1 MEIVWRDLKYG
12 IRTLTRSPGFTA
24 IAVLT
29 LALGIGANT
38 AIFSVVQSVLL
49 APLPY
54 HQSDQLVIV
63 WEKIPPGRFI
73 SPSYPDVQDWQ
84 QSSHSFQAI
93 AAFTSRSFDLTG
105 PGAPAHLD
113 GWEISAAFF
122 RTLGVAPVLGREF
135 SAEEDQP
142 GAAHVAMISQRLWND
157 RFSGSK
163 DAVGKVLTLDGASY
177 TIVGVLPPG
186 VNLGGTIDICTPVR
200 QGDPLIVNDRRTH
213 AFVAIARLKP
223 DTTIAQAEADMS
235 AVQKNL
241 GELYP
246 KFDQGLGAGV
256 VPLKKALV
264 GDVSGTLLMLLG
276 AVGLVL
282 LIACANV
289 ASLLLARAAG
299 REKEFAIRA
308 ALGAR
313 RARVVGQMV
322 VESVLLSLAG
332 GGLGLALA
340 WLGVKPVLAAVP
352 GEVPRAETVGVHPAV
367 LLFAFATSVAAGI
380 VFGLLPAL
388 KLWRGNQQPSLQHA
402 SRGFTREHHRT
413 QRSFVIVQTALT
425 MVLLICAGLLL
436 RTIMHLSKAN
446 PGFEIRDVLSF
457 KVGLSPALSKTP
469 EAMRR
474 AYQEMMSRI
483 QAIPGVRSADLTT
496 LLPLSGV
503 DNGVPFWVGPTEPQ
517 SIAEAPRALMYSVGP
532 DYFRV
537 MGIPLLRGRSFT
549 PADNLQSE
557 QVGII
562 DSNMAEKYFP
572 GQDPLGKSFTVP
584 RVGPF
589 RIVGVVGH
597 VKHWSLGNQWPYER
611 VQVYTPFYQLSDQ
624 WLPVLHPLTTV
635 VLRTQLTPA
644 SLMPAIKAAVFGSGG
659 SGDEQ
664 PIYDVQTMRQRA
676 ASSMGTQ
683 SFPMVV
689 LAIFAALALLLASV
703 GIYGL
708 LAYLVQQRTREVG
721 IRMALGAQ
729 QADVFRMIIG
739 QGLKMTL
746 AGIAIGVTAS
756 LVFTRAFSSFS
767 HLLYGVRANDPL
779 TVVLAAL
786 LLTVTA
792 VTACYVPARRATR
805 VVPTAALRQ
814 E

>member
-1 MEIVWRDLKYG
+1 MGIVWRDLKHA
-12 IRTLTRSPGFTA
+12 IRTLVRSPGFTA
-24 IAVLT
+24 VAVLT

-54 HQSDQLVIV
+54 HQPDQLVIV

-73 SPSYPDVQDWQ
+73 SPSFPDVQDWQ
-84 QSSHSFQAI
+84 RSSHSFQAI
-93 AAFTSRSFDLTG
+93 SAFTTRSFDLTG

-113 GWEISAAFF
+113 GWVISAAFF
-122 RTLGVAPVLGREF
+122 KTLGVTPVLGREF

-142 GAAHVAMISQRLWND
+142 GAARVAMISQRLWKE
-157 RFSGSK
+157 RFSGTRE
-163 DAVGKVLTLDGASY
+163 AIGKALTLDGASY
-177 TIVGVLPPG
+177 TIVGIFPASI
-186 VNLGGTIDICTPVR
+186 NLGGSIDVCTPLR

-223 DTTIAQAEADMS
+223 GTTITQAEADMS

-241 GELYP
+241 GALYP
-246 KFDQGLGAGV
+246 KFDQGLGAGI

-264 GDVSGTLLMLLG
+264 DDVSGTLLILLG
-276 AVGLVL
+276 AVALVL

-313 RARVVGQMV
+313 RARIVGQMV
-322 VESVLLSLAG
+322 MESVVLSLVG

-340 WLGVKPVLAAVP
+340 WLGFKPVLAAVP
-352 GEVPRAETVGVHPAV
+352 SDVPRAETVGVHPAV
-367 LLFAFATSVAAGI
+367 LLFTFTISVVVGI

-388 KLWRGNQQPSLQHA
+388 KLWRGNRQPSLQYA
-402 SRGFTREHHRT
+402 GRGLTREHHRT
-413 QRSFVIVQTALT
+413 QRSFVVVQTALT
-425 MVLLICAGLLL
+425 MVLLVCAGLLL
-436 RTIMHLSKAN
+436 RSIMHLSQAN
-446 PGFEIRDVLSF
+446 PGFDTHDVLSF
-457 KVGLSPALSKTP
+457 KMGFAPELSRTP
-469 EAMRR
+469 QAIRR
-474 AYQEMMSRI
+474 AYQEMISRL
-483 QAIPGVRSADLTT
+483 QAIPGVQSADLTT

-503 DNGVPFWVGPTEPQ
+503 DNGVPFWIGPTEPS
-517 SIAEAPRALMYSVGP
+517 SIAEAPRALLYSVGP

-537 MGIPLLRGRSFT
+537 MGIPLRRGRFFT
-549 PADNLQSE
+549 PADNLPSE
-557 QVGII
+557 QVGLI
-562 DSNMAEKYFP
+562 DSTMADKYFP
-572 GQDPLGKSFTVP
+572 GQDPVGKSVRLP
-584 RVGPF
+584 RVGSL

-611 VQVYTPFYQLSDQ
+611 VQIYAPFYQLSDQ
-624 WLPVLHPLTTV
+624 WLGVMHPLTTV
-635 VLRTQLTPA
+635 VLRTQLPPA
-644 SLMPAIKAAVFGSGG
+644 SLMPSIKAAVYG

-664 PIYDVQTMRQRA
+664 PIYDVQTMQQRA
-676 ASSMGTQ
+676 ATSMGTQ
-683 SFPMVV
+683 RFPMVL
-689 LAIFAALALLLASV
+689 LAIFAALALVLASV

-729 QADVFRMIIG
+729 QAAVFRMIVG

-746 AGIAIGVTAS
+746 AGIAIGVAAS
-756 LVFTRAFSSFS
+756 LISTRALSSFS
-767 HLLYGVRANDPL
+767 HLLYGVSGSDPL
-779 TVVLAAL
+779 TLVVASL
-786 LLTVTA
+786 LLTATTA
-792 VTACYVPARRATR
+792 LACFLPARRAAR
-805 VVPTAALRQ
+805 VEPTTALRQ

>member
-1 MEIVWRDLKYG
+1 METLWRDFRYG
-12 IRTLTRSPGFTA
+12 IRTLARTPGFTA

-38 AIFSVVQSVLL
+38 ALFSVVQSVLL

-54 HQSDQLVIV
+54 PHADQLVIV

-84 QSSHSFQAI
+84 RNSHSFQAI
-93 AAFTSRSFDLTG
+93 AVFTSRSLDLTG
-105 PGAPAHLD
+105 PGTPAHLD
-113 GWEISAAFF
+113 GWVISAAFF
-122 RTLGVAPVLGREF
+122 NTLGVTPVLGREF

-142 GAAHVAMISQRLWND
+142 GGARVAMISQRLWKD

-163 DAVGKVLTLDGASY
+163 GAVGKVLTLDGANY
-177 TIVGVLPPG
+177 TIVGVMPPG
-186 VNLGGTIDICTPVR
+186 INLGGMIDVCTPIR
-200 QGDPLIVNDRRTH
+200 QADPLIVNDRRTH

-223 DTTIAQAEADMS
+223 DATMAQAEADMS

-246 KFDQGLGAGV
+246 KFNQGLGAGV
-256 VPLKKALV
+256 VPLKNALV
-264 GDVSGTLLMLLG
+264 DDVSGTLLMLLG

-322 VESVLLSLAG
+322 MESVLLSLAG

-340 WLGVKPVLAAVP
+340 WLGVKPVIAAVP
-352 GEVPRAETVGVHPAV
+352 SEIPRAETIGVHPAV
-367 LLFAFATSVAAGI
+367 LLFTLATSLAVGI

-388 KLWRGNQQPSLQHA
+388 KLWKGNQQPSLQYA

-413 QRSFVIVQTALT
+413 QRSFVVVQTALT
-425 MVLLICAGLLL
+425 MVLLVGAGLLL
-436 RTIMHLSKAN
+436 RTIMHLSTAN
-446 PGFEIRDVLSF
+446 PGFETRDLLSF
-457 KVGLSPALSKTP
+457 KVGLSPELSRTP
-469 EAMRR
+469 QAMRG
-474 AYQEMMSRI
+474 AYQEMISRL

-496 LLPLSGV
+496 LLPLSGI
-503 DNGVPFWVGPTEPQ
+503 DNGVAFWVGPTEPS
-517 SIAEAPRALMYSVGP
+517 SIAEAPRALLYSVGR
-532 DYFRV
+532 DYFRT

-549 PADNLQSE
+549 SADTLQSE

-562 DSNMAEKYFP
+562 DTTMAQKYFP
-572 GQDPLGKSFTVP
+572 GQDPLGQSFTLA
-584 RVGPF
+584 RVGSF

-611 VQVYTPFYQLSDQ
+611 VQIYTPFYQVSDQ
-624 WLPVLHPLTTV
+624 WLAVMHPLTTV

-644 SLMPAIKAAVFGSGG
+644 SLMPAIKAAVYGSGE
-659 SGDEQ
+659 EQ
-664 PIYDVQTMRQRA
+664 PIYDIQTMQQRA
-676 ASSMGTQ
+676 STSMGTQ
-683 SFPMVV
+683 RFPMV
-689 LAIFAALALLLASV
+689 LLGIFAALALVLASV
-703 GIYGL
+703 GLYGL

-729 QADVFRMIIG
+729 QRDVFRMMIG

-746 AGIAIGVTAS
+746 AGIAIGAGAS
-756 LVFTRAFSSFS
+756 LIFTRVFSSFS
-767 HLLYGVRANDPL
+767 HLLYGVTATDPVTL
-779 TVVLAAL
+779 VIASL
-786 LLTVTA
+786 LLTLTA

-805 VVPTAALRQ
+805 VQPTAALRQ

>member
-1 MEIVWRDLKYG
+1 METFWRDLKYG
-12 IRTLTRSPGFTA
+12 IRTLARTPGFTA

-38 AIFSVVQSVLL
+38 AIFSVVHSVLL

-54 HQSDQLVIV
+54 LDPDQLVII

-84 QSSHSFQAI
+84 RSSHSFQAI
-93 AAFTSRSFDLTG
+93 TAFTTRSFDLS
-105 PGAPAHLD
+105 GASTAAHLD
-113 GWEISAAFF
+113 GWLISAAFF
-122 RTLGVAPVLGREF
+122 RTLGVAPILGREF
-135 SAEEDQP
+135 STEEDQP
-142 GAAHVAMISQRLWND
+142 GAAHVAMISLRLWRD
-157 RFSGSK
+157 RFSGAR
-163 DAVGKVLTLDGASY
+163 DAIGKTLTLDGASY

-186 VNLGGTIDICTPVR
+186 INLGGTVDVCTPLG
-200 QGDPLIVNDRRTH
+200 QADPLVINDRRTH

-223 DTTIAQAEADMS
+223 GTTIALAESDMS
-235 AVQKNL
+235 AVQKHL

-256 VPLKKALV
+256 VSLKKALV
-264 GDVSGTLLMLLG
+264 DDVSGTLLMLLG

-299 REKEFAIRA
+299 REKEFALRA
-308 ALGAR
+308 ALGAP
-313 RARVVGQMV
+313 RARIVGQMV
-322 VESVLLSLAG
+322 TESVVLSLAG

-352 GEVPRAETVGVHPAV
+352 AEIPRVETVGVHAAV
-367 LLFAFATSVAAGI
+367 LLFTFAISVVVGI
-380 VFGLLPAL
+380 IFGLLPAL

-402 SRGFTREHHRT
+402 GRGFTREHHRT
-413 QRSFVIVQTALT
+413 QRSFVVVQTALT
-425 MVLLICAGLLL
+425 MVLLVCGGLLL
-436 RTIMHLSKAN
+436 RTMMQLSRAN
-446 PGFEIRDVLSF
+446 PGFETRDVLSF
-457 KVGLSPALSKTP
+457 KMALAPQRSSTP
-469 EAMRR
+469 QAMRR
-474 AYQEMMSRI
+474 AYQEMIGRI

-503 DNGVPFWVGPTEPQ
+503 DNGNPFWVGPNEPS
-517 SIAEAPRALMYSVGP
+517 SIAEAPRGLLYWVGP
-532 DYFRV
+532 DYFQA

-549 PADNLQSE
+549 PADNLQSA

-562 DSNMAEKYFP
+562 DTTMADKYFP
-572 GQDPLGKSFTVP
+572 GQDPLGKNFTLA
-584 RVGPF
+584 RVGSF

-611 VQVYTPFYQLSDQ
+611 VQIYTPFYQLADQ
-624 WLPVLHPLTTV
+624 WLAVMHPLTTV
-635 VLRTQLTPA
+635 VLRTQLAPA
-644 SLMPAIKAAVFGSGG
+644 SLMPAIKAAVYG

-664 PIYDVQTMRQRA
+664 PIYDVQTMQQRA
-676 ASSMGTQ
+676 ATSMGPQ
-683 SFPMVV
+683 RFPMVL
-689 LAIFAALALLLASV
+689 LAIFAALALVLASV

-729 QADVFRMIIG
+729 QRDVFRMIVG
-739 QGLKMTL
+739 HGLKMTL
-746 AGIAIGVTAS
+746 AGIAIGVAS
-756 LVFTRAFSSFS
+756 SIIFARLLSSFS
-767 HLLYGVRANDPL
+767 RLLYGVRASDPL
-779 TVVLAAL
+779 TFALAGL
-786 LLTVTA
+786 LLSLTA
-792 VTACYVPARRATR
+792 TLACYIPARRATR
-805 VVPTAALRQ
+805 VVPTEALRQ

>member
-1 MEIVWRDLKYG
+1 METLWRDLKYG
-12 IRTLTRSPGFTA
+12 IRTLAKSPGFTT

-54 HQSDQLVIV
+54 RQSDQLVIV

-84 QSSHSFQAI
+84 RSSHSFQAI
-93 AAFTSRSFDLTG
+93 TAFTTRSFDLTG
-105 PGAPAHLD
+105 PGAVAHLD
-113 GWEISAAFF
+113 GWQISAAFL
-122 RTLGVAPVLGREF
+122 RTLGVTPILGREF
-135 SAEEDQP
+135 STEEDQP
-142 GAAHVAMISQRLWND
+142 GGAHVAMISQRLWKE
-157 RFSGSK
+157 RFSGTG
-163 DAVGKVLTLDGASY
+163 DAIGKVLTLDGAIY
-177 TIVGVLPPG
+177 TIVGVFPPG
-186 VNLGGTIDICTPVR
+186 INLGGTVEVCTPLG
-200 QGDPLIVNDRRTH
+200 QADPLIINDRRTH

-223 DTTIAQAEADMS
+223 GTSITQAEADMS

-246 KFDQGLGAGV
+246 KFDQGLGTGIV
-256 VPLKKALV
+256 QLKKMLV
-264 GDVSGTLLMLLG
+264 SDVSGTLLMLLG

-289 ASLLLARAAG
+289 ASLLLARAVG

-313 RARVVGQMV
+313 RARIVGQMV
-322 VESVLLSLAG
+322 MESVLLSLAG

-340 WLGVKPVLAAVP
+340 WLGVKPVFAAVP
-352 GEVPRAETVGVHPAV
+352 AEVPRAETVGVHAAV
-367 LLFAFATSVAAGI
+367 LLFTFGTSMIVGI
-380 VFGLLPAL
+380 IFGLLPAL
-388 KLWRGNQQPSLQHA
+388 KLWKRNRQPSLQHA
-402 SRGFTREHHRT
+402 GRGFTREHHRT

-425 MVLLICAGLLL
+425 MVLLVCAGLLL
-436 RTIMHLSKAN
+436 RTIMHLSNAN
-446 PGFEIRDVLSF
+446 PGFEIRDLLSF
-457 KVGLSPALSKTP
+457 KVGLSPELSRTP
-469 EAMRR
+469 QAMRS
-474 AYQEMMSRI
+474 AYQEMTTHL
-483 QAIPGVRSADLTT
+483 QAVPGVRSADLTT
-496 LLPLSGV
+496 LLPLSGI
-503 DNGVPFWVGPTEPQ
+503 DNGVPFWVGPTEPS
-517 SIAEAPRALMYSVGP
+517 SIAEAPRALLYCVGP
-532 DYFRV
+532 DYFRT
-537 MGIPLLRGRSFT
+537 MGISLLRGRSFT
-549 PADNLQSE
+549 PADNLQSG

-562 DSNMAEKYFP
+562 DSTMAEQYFS
-572 GQDPLGKSFTVP
+572 GQDPLGKSFTFA
-584 RVGPF
+584 RVGSF

-624 WLPVLHPLTTV
+624 WLSVMHPATTV

-644 SLMPAIKAAVFGSGG
+644 SLMPAIKAAVYG

-664 PIYDVQTMRQRA
+664 PIYDVQTMQQRA
-676 ASSMGTQ
+676 ATSMGTQ
-683 SFPMVV
+683 SFPMV
-689 LAIFAALALLLASV
+689 LLGIFAALALLLASV

-708 LAYLVQQRTREVG
+708 LANLVQQRTREVG

-729 QADVFRMIIG
+729 QADVFRMMIG

-746 AGIAIGVTAS
+746 TGIAIGVAAS
-756 LVFTRAFSSFS
+756 LVLTRAFSSFS
-767 HLLYGVRANDPL
+767 HLLYGVRANDPV
-779 TVVLAAL
+779 TVLLASL

-792 VTACYVPARRATR
+792 AMACYIPARRATR